1 MTALKFA
8 ELAAKAGF
16 PKGVINILPGSGS
29 VVGNRICNHPDIRKV
44 GFTGSTPVGK
54 AIMESCATSNLK
66 KCSLELGGKSPLIIF
81 NDCDMERAVRQGMM
95 ACLFNKGE
103 NCIAA
108 GRLFVEESIHD
119 EFVERMIEEVKK
131 LKIGDPLD
139 RATDHGPQNHKA
151 HLLSLIDYVKKGVEE
166 GATLVYGGRHMD
178 EVPGYFFEPA
188 IFTDVEDEMFIAK
201 EESFGPI
208 MIISKFDDG
217 DVEGVL
223 ESANDTEYGLASGVF
238 TKDISKALRV
248 ADALQ
253 AGTCFINTYNKTD
266 VAAPFGGCKQSGF
279 GKRPCSSIF
288 IVLYGNF
295 DERLFDCLTLAF
307 ATTQFL
313 RKPEGLKEMLR
324 ELRIICGPVYVILM
338 CSGLRFHPI
347 LDLTWDLPSW
357 TTRFAVL
364 ASVVA
369 AVFFRPD
376 NSQTLKLVFAGSRIL
391 DTNNRRRIHGYLMFT
406 GFVLTFTKVL
416 AASMALTPGVFVF
429 AVFFGVLNCVLYL
442 MYKRSRYWR

>member
-1 MTALKFA
+1 MF
-8 ELAAKAGF
+8 ELQD
-16 PKGVINILPGSGS
+16 
-29 VVGNRICNHPDIRKV
+29 VVGHVSFSYLLGRILTIFFKRDFSFEAH
-44 GFTGSTPVGK
+44 STKILYDGMAL
-54 AIMESCATSNLK
+54 AITL
-66 KCSLELGGKSPLIIF
+66 
-81 NDCDMERAVRQGMM
+81 AV
-95 ACLFNKGE
+95 C
-103 NCIAA
+103 
-108 GRLFVEESIHD
+108 
-119 EFVERMIEEVKK
+119 K
-131 LKIGDPLD
+131 LV
-139 RATDHGPQNHKA
+139 
-151 HLLSLIDYVKKGVEE
+151 LL
-166 GATLVYGGRHMD
+166 
-178 EVPGYFFEPA
+178 
-188 IFTDVEDEMFIAK
+188 
-201 EESFGPI
+201 
-208 MIISKFDDG
+208 G
-217 DVEGVL
+217 DVGTLLMVVALLYSSFRTRNE
-223 ESANDTEYGLASGVF
+223 EFTEIFKTLA
-238 TKDISKALRV
+238 IS
-248 ADALQ
+248 
-253 AGTCFINTYNKTD
+253 
-266 VAAPFGGCKQSGF
+266 
-279 GKRPCSSIF
+279 SSIF

-347 LDLTWDLPSW
+347 LDFTWDLPSW
-357 TTRFAVL
+357 TTRLAVL

-442 MYKRSRYWR
+442 MYKRSRHWR